1 MDTLIELLELTA
13 RQAQVLKLR
22 LAGHGEKAIATC
34 LGVKPDSIR
43 NISRQVQQKALKAGL
58 KPRF

>member
-22 LAGHGEKAIATC
+22 LAGHGYKSVATY
-34 LGVKPDSIR
+34 LGVDVRAVKDVLK
-43 NISRQVQQKALKAGL
+43 NIQQKALKAGL